1 MNIERRGTTALFSDS
16 VVHQGTV
23 YLVEV
28 PSELSDGVAAQTEN
42 LLASVERLLALAGSD
57 KSRLL
62 MVTIYLKDMTDY
74 AAMNA
79 VWEAWL
85 PNGCAP
91 ARACVQAVLANPAYR
106 VEMVV
111 TAAVT

>member
-16 VVHQGTV
+16 VVHRGTV

-28 PSELSDGVAAQTEN
+28 PSNLSDGVAAQTEN
-42 LLASVERLLALAGSD
+42 LLASVERLLVQAGSD
-57 KSRLL
+57 KSCLL
-62 MVTIYLKDMTDY
+62 MVTIYLRDMADY
-74 AAMNA
+74 ATMNA

-85 PNGCAP
+85 PSGCAP

-111 TAAVT
+111 TAAVV